1 MIFVVVFKRH
11 LHFRYDLPALKHT
24 CLGALLASLTVENA
38 LDLLVMADMH
48 QCDDLKNAAKK
59 LIVEKSGEVV
69 EQEGWFEK
77 MTKFQDILKE
87 VFQAI
92 AKK

>member
-1 MIFVVVFKRH
+1 MFYFLTVISPI
-11 LHFRYDLPALKHT
+11 FRYNLPDLKHA
-24 CLGALLASLTVENA
+24 CVKALIASLTVENA

-48 QCDDLKNAAKK
+48 QCDGLKIAAKK

-77 MTKFQDILKE
+77 MKKFEDLHKE

>member
-1 MIFVVVFKRH
+1 MRVTS
-11 LHFRYDLPALKHT
+11 RYNLSALRDS
-24 CLGALLASLTVENA
+24 CVEALVGGLTVENA

-48 QCDDLKNAAKK
+48 NCDELKIAAKELIAEK
-59 LIVEKSGEVV
+59 LGEVV

-77 MTKFQDILKE
+77 MAKFQDLLKE
-87 VFQAI
+87 VVQAI

>member
-1 MIFVVVFKRH
+1 MDLFYAAD
-11 LHFRYDLPALKHT
+11 RYNLPALKT
-24 CLGALLASLTVENA
+24 VCVDSLLAGLALENA
-38 LDLLVMADMH
+38 LELLVMADMH
-48 QCDDLKNAAKK
+48 HCDDLKIAAKK

-77 MTKFQDILKE
+77 VTKFQDILKE
-87 VFQAI
+87 VFQAL

>member
-1 MIFVVVFKRH
+1 M
-11 LHFRYDLPALKHT
+11 
-24 CLGALLASLTVENA
+24 ENA

-48 QCDDLKNAAKK
+48 HCDGLKTAAKK
-59 LIVEKSGEVV
+59 FIVEKSGEVV

-77 MTKFQDILKE
+77 MTKFQDLHKE
-87 VFQAI
+87 VVQAL

>member
-1 MIFVVVFKRH
+1 MSVTS
-11 LHFRYDLPALKHT
+11 RYNLPALKAS
-24 CLGALLASLTVENA
+24 CVEALVAGLTVENA

-48 QCDDLKNAAKK
+48 HCDDLKIAAKK

-77 MTKFQDILKE
+77 MTKFQDLLKE
-87 VFQAI
+87 VVKAS

>member
-1 MIFVVVFKRH
+1 M
-11 LHFRYDLPALKHT
+11 
-24 CLGALLASLTVENA
+24 ENA

-48 QCDDLKNAAKK
+48 HCDDLKDAAKK

-77 MTKFQDILKE
+77 MTKFQDLLKE
-87 VFQAI
+87 VVKAS

>member
-1 MIFVVVFKRH
+1 MRVTS
-11 LHFRYDLPALKHT
+11 RYNLPALRAS
-24 CLGALLASLTVENA
+24 CVEALIGGLTVENA

-48 QCDDLKNAAKK
+48 HCDGLKVAAKK

-77 MTKFQDILKE
+77 MKKFEDLHKE

>member
-1 MIFVVVFKRH
+1 MRVAS
-11 LHFRYDLPALKHT
+11 RYYLPALRDS
-24 CLGALLASLTVENA
+24 CVEALVGGLTVGNA

-48 QCDDLKNAAKK
+48 NCDGLKTAAKK

-77 MTKFQDILKE
+77 MTKFPDLHKE
-87 VFQAI
+87 VFKAL

>member
-1 MIFVVVFKRH
+1 MSVTS
-11 LHFRYDLPALKHT
+11 RYNLQVLRDSSVEALV
-24 CLGALLASLTVENA
+24 GGLTVQNA

-48 QCDDLKNAAKK
+48 NCDGLKTAAKK

-77 MTKFQDILKE
+77 MKKFEDLHKE

>member
-1 MIFVVVFKRH
+1 MRVTS
-11 LHFRYDLPALKHT
+11 RYNLPALRAS
-24 CLGALLASLTVENA
+24 CVEALIGGLTVENA

-48 QCDDLKNAAKK
+48 HCDGLKVAAKK

-87 VFQAI
+87 VVQAI